1 MAAAGMAEAPGAASV
16 ADRSAAMILARVKK
30 LAAIAALIRSA
41 AGRSGVSAIEVSS
54 GELATVDGAVA
65 TAQAQVTSDGLVASA
80 VPACISGAGVRVAVH
95 LRLVLLTA

>member
-1 MAAAGMAEAPGAASV
+1 MAEAPGAASV

-54 GELATVDGAVA
+54 AELATVDGAVA
-65 TAQAQVTSDGLVASA
+65 TAQAQAHVTGDGLVASA